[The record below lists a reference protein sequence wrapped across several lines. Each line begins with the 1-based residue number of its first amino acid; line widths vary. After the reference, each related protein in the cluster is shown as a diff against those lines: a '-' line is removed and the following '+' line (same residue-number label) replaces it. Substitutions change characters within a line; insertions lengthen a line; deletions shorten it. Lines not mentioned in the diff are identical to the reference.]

1 MQIYDM
7 AKKIENNTSY
17 TEAMAQIEQILD
29 KFRTEQMSVDDLAA
43 EVKRATEL
51 ISLCR
56 EKLYKAE
63 EEVKKIL
70 E

>member
-1 MQIYDM
+1 M